1 MTDRQWPDEDVAV
14 ETTEVHGLA
23 VTRISGEV
31 DLVGVDLI
39 RAELTAQLDRRPSVL
54 VADMSGV
61 TVLGSLGIAALIE
74 THQRAVAAGVAFTV
88 VAGHRAV
95 TRPLRLTEVDRLLT
109 VLPTL
114 DDVVASTRPS

>member
-1 MTDRQWPDEDVAV
+1 MTDRQWPDEDIAV

-31 DLVGVDLI
+31 DLVGVELI
-39 RAELTAQLDRRPSVL
+39 RAELTAQLDRRPAAL

-74 THQRAVAAGVAFTV
+74 AHQRAVATGVAFTV
-88 VAGHRAV
+88 VARHRAV

-114 DDVVASTRPS
+114 DDVVATTRCN